1 MQTVSRILKD
11 FKLGFLLSPYP
22 TIQQEP
28 LWQHDEQRGGQALT
42 ALNPST
48 LQGSP
53 KTGAWCGGKGFEIC
67 IVGLEFELGMHF
79 L

>member
-48 LQGSP
+48 LQRSP
-53 KTGAWCGGKGFEIC
+53 KTGCDFRVLLLHADS
-67 IVGLEFELGMHF
+67 LL
-79 L
+79 